1 MTTGARPFAEAVEP
15 AARLA
20 RLPLSADRLQ
30 IVGPA
35 AEMIYMLIDILDSVP
50 LGETPPAAGFDPR
63 RR

>member
-1 MTTGARPFAEAVEP
+1 MATAARPFAEAAET

-20 RLPLSADRLQ
+20 RLPLSAERLQ
-30 IVGPA
+30 IVGPTV
-35 AEMIYMLIDILDSVP
+35 EMIYMLIDTLDSVS